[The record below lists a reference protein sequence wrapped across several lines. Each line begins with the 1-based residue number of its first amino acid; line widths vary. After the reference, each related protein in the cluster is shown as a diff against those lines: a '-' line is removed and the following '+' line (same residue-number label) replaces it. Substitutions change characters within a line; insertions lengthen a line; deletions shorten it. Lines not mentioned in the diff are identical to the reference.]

1 MANRDFWL
9 YVCYFFIALF
19 WLGAYVLVAR
29 HGFKEKT
36 FGMPIVAM
44 IGNWAWEWIYG
55 LNLDSPCPIVWATC
69 PERPL
74 QIANFA
80 TMFFDG
86 FIVYT
91 IFKYGREKMKNP
103 FVRKYYYPI
112 LIFGL
117 IASFA
122 LQYTF
127 ITEVGFRNLH
137 RLSVVGGG
145 QPAYL
150 SGDEGGSY
158 SGYILS
164 FIMGILFIKM
174 LTDRNSLEGQ
184 SFIIALSMMLG
195 NAAAYPFLL
204 IRNELTPFLAV
215 LIGFTLFVNFVYV
228 VMTYQ
233 KSIEL
238 GINPWTRW

>member
-1 MANRDFWL
+1 MENRDFWL
-9 YVCYFFIALF
+9 YVTYFFLALF
-19 WLGAYVLVAR
+19 WLSAYVLVAR
-29 HGFKEKT
+29 RGFIEKT

-44 IGNWAWEWIYG
+44 LGNWPWEWIYG
-55 LNLDSPCPIVWATC
+55 LNLDSPCPIVWNTC
-69 PERPL
+69 PQRPL
-74 QIANFA
+74 QLANFA
-80 TMFFDG
+80 SMFLDA

-91 IFKYGREKMKNP
+91 IFRYGRKKMSNP
-103 FVRKYYYPI
+103 FVRKYYYTI

-127 ITEVGFRNLH
+127 ITEVGFPNIHKLT
-137 RLSVVGGG
+137 VAGGNPG
-145 QPAYL
+145 FL

-164 FIMGILFIKM
+164 FIMGIMFISM
-174 LTDRNSLEGQ
+174 LTERNSLEGQ
-184 SFIIALSMMLG
+184 SFIIAVAMMLG
-195 NAAAYPFLL
+195 NAAAYPFLVIL
-204 IRNELTPFLAV
+204 NELTPFLSV
-215 LIGFTLFVNFVYV
+215 LIGLTLFVNFVYV
-228 VMTYQ
+228 VMIYR